1 MTDTAA
7 KNLQIENSVASE
19 LNSQHKPMHL
29 LCKSHTVEAL
39 DRSNLDVF
47 TKIEKQVNQCGTL
60 KNINPNLKSFFR
72 GKKTAVKVEM
82 KPFGINHA

>member
-29 LCKSHTVEAL
+29 LCKSYTVEAL

-60 KNINPNLKSFFR
+60 ENINPNLKSFFR
-72 GKKTAVKVEM
+72 GKKTVVKVEM
-82 KPFGINHA
+82 KHFWH